1 MKKKSGANYF
11 ASLAIGEEIASLC
24 SQWFAKNNWTP
35 FPFQIK
41 TWKAFLDGK
50 HGLLN
55 APTGSG
61 KTYALWIP
69 IVLQYLKDNPNYKT
83 KHKKGL
89 KAIWITPLRALS
101 VEIQQ
106 AAQRFA
112 DDLGTG
118 LTVGIRSGDTSQ
130 SERAKQKRQMPDL
143 LITTPESLM
152 LLLASKDYDKTFK
165 DLTAIVVDEWHEL
178 LGSKRGVQMELGLS
192 RLKTVAP
199 KLRIWGI
206 SATIGNLDEAMDVL
220 LGPSTPPVLSEVEG
234 LENQITSVVER
245 NRSSA
250 PQIEEKSVLGGDSR
264 LRGNSVLIKAKQKKK
279 IEVRSIIPKTMETFP
294 WRGHL
299 GLHLLEE
306 IIPIIKASKTTLIF
320 TNTRGQCEI
329 WFQKIL
335 SAHPEFAGEIAMHH
349 GSIAKETRLW
359 VEQAIR
365 NESLKAVVATSSLD
379 LGVDFAPVETVIQ
392 IGGPK
397 GVAKFL
403 QRAGRSNHRPGE
415 PSVIYFL
422 PTHALELLEASAL
435 KRAVKEDV
443 VEDRMP
449 YLLSFD
455 VLIQYLITLAVGN
468 GFYPKEIFPE
478 IKSTFCFQGISEDQ
492 WRWCLNF
499 ITLGSQSL
507 QAYDEYKKVEV
518 MEDGLFK
525 VESRQ
530 IAMMH
535 RLSIGTIVSDS
546 MLMVKYVTG
555 GFIGT
560 IEEWFLSKLKPGDS
574 FVFAGRTL
582 ELVRLRQMVAQ
593 VRKSTKKSGKVASF
607 LGGRLPLSSQ
617 MSQILREE
625 MQSEA
630 DHKRNTPELKA
641 LADIFNRQERESIVP
656 GENEFLIETFKTR
669 DGYHSLFYPFEGRF
683 VHEAMSS
690 LLAYR
695 ISLLSPISFSL
706 AYNDYGFELLSDQY
720 LDIQTILDNNLF
732 SPEYLYD
739 DLYKSLNSTELA
751 RRKFR
756 DIAVISGM
764 VFQGYPNKVIKTKH
778 LQSNSQLLF
787 DVFRDYEPD
796 NLLYLQA
803 YRETFEHQLEEGR
816 LRKALERINSQ
827 KIIWKKCEKATP
839 FSFPIITDGLRAK
852 LSSEKLA
859 DRIKKM
865 TLLLEKG

>member
-1 MKKKSGANYF
+1 M
-11 ASLAIGEEIASLC
+11 
-24 SQWFAKNNWTP
+24 
-35 FPFQIK
+35 
-41 TWKAFLDGK
+41 
-50 HGLLN
+50 
-55 APTGSG
+55 
-61 KTYALWIP
+61 P
-69 IVLQYLKDNPNYKT
+69 IVLQYLKENTDYKT

-118 LTVGIRSGDTSQ
+118 LTVGIRTGDTSQ

-152 LLLASKDYDKTFK
+152 LLLASKGYDKTFK
-165 DLTAIVVDEWHEL
+165 NLTAIVVDEWHEL
-178 LGSKRGVQMELGLS
+178 LGSKRGVQMELALS
-192 RLKTVAP
+192 RLKTVS
-199 KLRIWGI
+199 KELRIWGI
-206 SATIGNLDEAMDVL
+206 SATIGNLEEAQDVL
-220 LGPSTPPVLSEVEG
+220 LGTSAPLSDQS
-234 LENQITSVVER
+234 LSVVER
-245 NRSSA
+245 
-250 PQIEEKSVLGGDSR
+250 SR
-264 LRGNSVLIKAKQKKK
+264 NHSRQNSVLIKSTQKSKV
-279 IEVRSIIPKTMETFP
+279 EVRSIIPKKMETFP

-306 IIPIIKASKTTLIF
+306 IVPIIKASKTTLIF

-335 SAHPEFAGEIAMHH
+335 EKHPEFAGEIAMHH
-349 GSIAKETRLW
+349 GSIGKDTRLW

-365 NESLKAVVATSSLD
+365 NESLTAVVATSSLD
-379 LGVDFAPVETVIQ
+379 LGVDFAPVETIIQ

-422 PTHALELLEASAL
+422 PTHALELVEASAL

-443 VEDRMP
+443 VEDRIP

-455 VLIQYLITLAVGN
+455 VLIQYLVTLAVGN
-468 GFYPKEIFPE
+468 GFFPKEIFPE
-478 IKSTFCFQGISEDQ
+478 IKSTFCFQGITEEQ
-492 WRWCLNF
+492 WNWCLNF

-518 MEDGLFK
+518 TPEGLFK

-546 MLMVKYVTG
+546 MMLVKYVSG

-560 IEEWFLSKLKPGDS
+560 IEEWFISKMKPGDT

-582 ELVRLRQMVAQ
+582 ELVRIRQMMAQ
-593 VRKSTKKSGKVASF
+593 VRKSSKKSAKIVSF

-617 MSQILREE
+617 MSKILREE
-625 MQSEA
+625 LQSEA

-641 LADIFNRQERESIVP
+641 LSHIFDRQERESIVP

-669 DGYHSLFYPFEGRF
+669 EGYHALFYPFEGRF

-695 ISLLSPISFSL
+695 ISLLSPIAFSL
-706 AYNDYGFELLSDQY
+706 AYNDYGFELLSDQV
-720 LDIQTILDNNLF
+720 LDIQNVIDNNLF
-732 SPEYLYD
+732 SSEFLFD
-739 DLYKSLNSTELA
+739 DLQKSLNATELA

-816 LRKALERINSQ
+816 LRLALERINSQ
-827 KIIWKKCEKATP
+827 KIIWKQCEKATP
-839 FSFPIITDGLRAK
+839 FSFPIITDRLREK

-865 TLLLEKG
+865 TLQLEK